1 MRGVSLVCVL
11 GLLLAALSLAEEQL
25 TVESASSSA
34 GEEVGAPSKVIEMT
48 AARYDKVLRKEPL
61 ALLEVYSPGC
71 YHCQQLEPA
80 YARAASVL
88 ANEAVP
94 IPLARI
100 NVDTEKEFVDQKF
113 PNIEGTPTLVVL
125 REGREV
131 ERLKYG
137 GQGALEGEKIITAM
151 RELSLA
157 PHGSNEVK
165 ELSELSDLRVG
176 KGLQGAIVVSKP
188 IGEAMVV
195 AVLESPPR
203 TTTKVQDESTENSGA
218 KEDTTVHPVTA
229 LFGSVT
235 RTMKQKIGFAH
246 TYSDELRAQLKV
258 KQPNMLLLL
267 EAPYLAAASSRDN
280 SLLASLDLDEL
291 VQRHTT
297 GESVDLRAATEA
309 AKEWILQNAKPPVG
323 ILTQRSFG
331 SLYRLHRPLL
341 VAFVE
346 GDMHDP
352 ESSTTEFTERAR
364 KHYTMLRKLVR
375 DDTWKEDGLE

>member
-11 GLLLAALSLAEEQL
+11 GLLLAALGLAEEQL

-137 GQGALEGEKIITAM
+137 GQGALEGEKD
-151 RELSLA
+151 RKS
-157 PHGSNEVK
+157 
-165 ELSELSDLRVG
+165 
-176 KGLQGAIVVSKP
+176 VV
-188 IGEAMVV
+188 
-195 AVLESPPR
+195 
-203 TTTKVQDESTENSGA
+203 
-218 KEDTTVHPVTA
+218 
-229 LFGSVT
+229 
-235 RTMKQKIGFAH
+235 
-246 TYSDELRAQLKV
+246 
-258 KQPNMLLLL
+258 
-267 EAPYLAAASSRDN
+267 
-280 SLLASLDLDEL
+280 
-291 VQRHTT
+291 
-297 GESVDLRAATEA
+297 
-309 AKEWILQNAKPPVG
+309 
-323 ILTQRSFG
+323 
-331 SLYRLHRPLL
+331 
-341 VAFVE
+341 
-346 GDMHDP
+346 
-352 ESSTTEFTERAR
+352 
-364 KHYTMLRKLVR
+364 
-375 DDTWKEDGLE
+375 

>member
-1 MRGVSLVCVL
+1 MQVVSLAWVL
-11 GLLLAALSLAEEQL
+11 GLLLAALGRAEEQL
-25 TVESASSSA
+25 TVELGSASP
-34 GEEVGAPSKVIEMT
+34 GGEVGAPSPTRVIEVT
-48 AARYDKVLRKEPL
+48 AARYDKLLRKEPL

-80 YARAASVL
+80 YAHAASVL
-88 ANEAVP
+88 VNEAVP

-113 PNIEGTPTLVVL
+113 PNIEGTPMLVVL

-151 RELSLA
+151 RELALA

-195 AVLESPPR
+195 AVLESPPV
-203 TTTKVQDESTENSGA
+203 TKAQGESAEDSGV
-218 KEDTTVHPVTA
+218 KEDAAVDPVAA

-246 TYSDELRAQLKV
+246 TYTDGLRADLKV
-258 KQPNMLLLL
+258 KKPNMLLLL
-267 EAPYLAAASSRDN
+267 EAPYLTAASARDN

-291 VQRHTT
+291 VQRHIT

-346 GDMHDP
+346 GDMHEP
-352 ESSTTEFTERAR
+352 ESSTTDFTERAR
-364 KHYTMLRKLVR
+364 KHFTMLRKLVR